1 MFSQI
6 LGEVT
11 ACRCLSCSK
20 GVFSM
25 KSFLVW
31 CLPLVLT
38 ILGVAQTPS
47 YHTVPPRIPGFLT
60 FYFTD
65 AFENP
70 GSIYKFD
77 GLNRSVSTIYT
88 RPRGQIYSFTFH
100 PFVPEKLYFVNANDN
115 KIFRITWLQD
125 HWSPEEVVYEHT
137 TYVRDIAFAPDP
149 SPTAPPSS
157 AGPRWTLFFSE
168 AWGAKGG
175 KIYYFDRS
183 NRPVLFFDVPF
194 DWAGDF
200 AFDENGCLYL
210 SSGNVSPAKL
220 YKVEGRNVI
229 TLYEH
234 PRPIKGFV
242 VKEGKVYFT
251 DWDGSV
257 LLLDLAISQVFLL
270 FNNPN
275 RFRWISDV
283 GFRP

>member
-1 MFSQI
+1 M
-6 LGEVT
+6 
-11 ACRCLSCSK
+11 K
-20 GVFSM
+20 G
-25 KSFLVW
+25 FLVW

-38 ILGVAQTPS
+38 ILGVAQPPS
-47 YHTVPPRIPGFLT
+47 YHTVPPRIPGLLT

-77 GLNRSVSTIYT
+77 GLNQSLSAIYT

-100 PFVPEKLYFVNANDN
+100 PFVPEKLYFVNANDK
-115 KIFRITWLQD
+115 KIFRVVWLRD
-125 HWSPEEVVYEHT
+125 HWSEEEVVYEHS

-149 SPTAPPSS
+149 SATAPSAS

-175 KIYYFDRS
+175 KIYYFDPS
-183 NRPVLFFDVPF
+183 NRPVLFFDMPF
-194 DWAGDF
+194 FWAGDF

-210 SSGNVSPAKL
+210 SSGNISPAKL
-220 YKVEGRNVI
+220 YKVEGRNLI

-234 PRPIKGFV
+234 PRPITGFV
-242 VKEGKVYFT
+242 VKEGKVFFT

-257 LLLDLAISQVFLL
+257 LFLDLATSQVFLL
-270 FNNPN
+270 FNDSN